1 MCMSNS
7 TKETACK
14 GEVYACKESN
24 IPDLCEGNTCTLLRE
39 CFYLWKISSFL
50 QCLVSFKI
58 LYSTENNE
66 LFTLLHYYKQ
76 YILNIYNYIHTI
88 YVCVCVCVC
97 VRVHRRLWGELIG
110 GSRETFLL
118 STTAWRGIVAR
129 CLPGNSDRTRGNGLK
144 LHHKRFRWGIR

>member
-24 IPDLCEGNTCTLLRE
+24 IPDLCEGNTCSLLRE

-76 YILNIYNYIHTI
+76 YILN
-88 YVCVCVCVC
+88 VCVCVC

-110 GSRETFLL
+110 GLRETFLL
-118 STTAWRGIVAR
+118 STTA
-129 CLPGNSDRTRGNGLK
+129 
-144 LHHKRFRWGIR
+144 